1 MSVLKSKRT
10 ESKMEFVNTANKIYT
25 YTINFLSHLSA
36 RYSRILTQNVSSL
49 ASEVISNA
57 EKANSIYPSDNIRKE
72 SREKH
77 LLESRASLMALDVQ
91 LTLCYEIMIQ
101 NPAGCFQTSK
111 GTSIDGTQAKEKLDK
126 MAQTLG
132 ELIDLENILLTKV
145 LKRDK
150 KR

>member
-10 ESKMEFVNTANKIYT
+10 ESKMEFVNTANRIYT

-49 ASEVISNA
+49 ASEIVSHA
-57 EKANSIYPSDNIRKE
+57 EKANSIYPSDGVRKE
-72 SREKH
+72 AREKH

-111 GTSIDGTQAKEKLDK
+111 GSNVNGAQAKEKLDK

-132 ELIDLENILLTKV
+132 ELIDFENTLLTKV
-145 LKRDK
+145 LKSDK